1 MHDDQGLT
9 TCAIIVTW
17 NPDSAQLLSLLA
29 GIGGQSDFLLLDN
42 ASANA
47 ATFVDAAASSPRC
60 FGVVQLD
67 SNIGLASAL
76 NEGLRRL
83 QSGAYRYA
91 VLFDQDSQVPPA
103 FFESLVSAH
112 QEAERQCGVRVAA
125 VGPRIT
131 HPGTGRQMPFKV
143 FDRVYGRSDRPI
155 QGSSDIYECDFL
167 ITSGCLLDLHH
178 LDGIGLMK
186 DSYFIDNVDL
196 EWSFR
201 AVHCGFLLVGTDRT
215 RLLHSIGE
223 DDGNPL
229 VRAGIMHSHGPSRTY
244 YSTRNRFHLYR
255 QSYAPLGWKV
265 RDLPRFLLKS
275 AWLLLFS
282 RQRGD
287 YWRSIRKGIVDAR
300 SLS

>member
-1 MHDDQGLT
+1 MHDDPDMT

-17 NPDSAQLLSLLA
+17 NPDPVQLLSLLA
-29 GIGGQSDFLLLDN
+29 GIGTQSDFLLLDN
-42 ASANA
+42 ASSNA
-47 ATFVDAAASSPRC
+47 ASFIEAAAATPRC
-60 FGVVQLD
+60 FGVLRLD

-83 QSGAYRYA
+83 QAGPHRYA
-91 VLFDQDSQVPPA
+91 VLFDQDSQVPES
-103 FFESLVSAH
+103 FFAALVSAH
-112 QEAERQCGVRVAA
+112 QEAERQCGERVAA

-131 HPGTGRQMPFKV
+131 HPGTGRQMPFKL
-143 FDRVYGRSDRPI
+143 FDRVCRRSDRPI
-155 QGSSDIYECDFL
+155 QGSSDIFESDFL
-167 ITSGCLLDLHH
+167 ITSGCLLDLQH

-201 AVHCGFLLVGTDRT
+201 AIDRGYLLVGTDRT

-223 DDGNPL
+223 DDSNPL
-229 VRAGIMHSHGPSRTY
+229 VKAGIMHSHGPSRTY
-244 YSTRNRFHLYR
+244 YSTRNRFDLYR
-255 QSYAPLGWKV
+255 QPYAPIGWKV

-282 RQRGD
+282 RQRVD
-287 YWRSIRKGIVDAR
+287 YWRSIRKGIADAG